1 MPYHAKAALT
11 MTQRAEVR
19 RLFQSGVSQ
28 SELARRFH
36 VDRRTIRRWAERT
49 ELADRSSAPHQHGGR
64 VVTEEYRAAVLAY
77 RQANP
82 THGPKRIAYEVTV
95 QTWGKP
101 PALHQAFLHHMAAS
115 WARRPRSQEKR
126 EQLPYELHERF
137 PTANTATIWRVLHA
151 AGRSTRAPQKTA
163 APSTAG
169 RTSSGTDGH
178 SGTASHP
185 R

>member
-1 MPYHAKAALT
+1 MQYHAKAALT

-19 RLFQSGVSQ
+19 RLFQSGVSH

-49 ELADRSSAPHQHGGR
+49 ELADRSSAPRQHGGR
-64 VVTEEYRAAVLAY
+64 VVTEEYRAAVLAH
-77 RQANP
+77 RQASP
-82 THGPKRIAYEVTV
+82 THGPKRIAYE
-95 QTWGKP
+95 
-101 PALHQAFLHHMAAS
+101 L
-115 WARRPRSQEKR
+115 R
-126 EQLPYELHERF
+126 ERF

-151 AGRSTRAPQKTA
+151 AGLSTRAPKKTA

-169 RTSSGTDGH
+169 RTASGTDGH

-185 R
+185 RQPQA